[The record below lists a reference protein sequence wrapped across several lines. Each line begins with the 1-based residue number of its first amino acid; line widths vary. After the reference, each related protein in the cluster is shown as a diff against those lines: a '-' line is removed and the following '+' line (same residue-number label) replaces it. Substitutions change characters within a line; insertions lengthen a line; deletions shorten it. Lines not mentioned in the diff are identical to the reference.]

1 MRCAGR
7 KILDAETPMSAR
19 ELARRLPLVGAGVVQ
34 QRDDRAPRVPR
45 QMAREGAYLQLP
57 DIVEPK
63 LVAEAQRWRLGLTE
77 IAEITEILSRRQR

>member
-1 MRCAGR
+1 
-7 KILDAETPMSAR
+7 MSAR

-63 LVAEAQRWRLGLTE
+63 LVVEAQTVAFGADRDR
-77 IAEITEILSRRQR
+77 EITEILSRRQR